1 MPPVNRA
8 HTPVSPS
15 IIPKNIPMQ
24 ETFSRPAGER
34 ANRSEQKT
42 YQPIRRFEMQLNWRK
57 DWPEFL
63 MALGWASIFILVWYV
78 ILSRWTY

>member
-1 MPPVNRA
+1 
-8 HTPVSPS
+8 
-15 IIPKNIPMQ
+15 
-24 ETFSRPAGER
+24 
-34 ANRSEQKT
+34 
-42 YQPIRRFEMQLNWRK
+42 MQLNWRK